1 MNRND
6 GISISGG
13 NVTSTA
19 MAAGRGARATVNAGG
34 DVVTAAHPDV
44 APLLQALVAALAEHR
59 AELPAAA
66 VEAGEE
72 AAAELARPEPAQ
84 PEAAR
89 SRVTEL
95 LARVTEG
102 AGSVTAVAG
111 AAEALRKALDTLW

>member
-1 MNRND
+1 VNRND

-19 MAAGRGARATVNAGG
+19 MAAGRNARATVNAGG
-34 DVVTAAHPDV
+34 DVVVAAHPDV
-44 APLLQALVAALAEHR
+44 APLLQALVAALGEHA
-59 AELPAAA
+59 AELPAAS

-72 AAAELARPEPAQ
+72 VATELAQ
-84 PEAAR
+84 PEPSR
-89 SRVTEL
+89 SRVKEL